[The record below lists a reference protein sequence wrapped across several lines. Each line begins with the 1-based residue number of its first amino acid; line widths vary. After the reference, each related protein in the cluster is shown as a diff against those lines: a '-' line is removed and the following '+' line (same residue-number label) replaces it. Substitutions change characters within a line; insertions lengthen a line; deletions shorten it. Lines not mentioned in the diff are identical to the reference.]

1 MGIATK
7 GKQGQINHIMILMDK
22 SGSMQ
27 KHQHDVPK
35 VVDALVANLAKQAS
49 LNPEQETR
57 VTVYTFDHRVECV
70 YYDKD
75 VLRLPSL
82 KDHYQIG
89 GMTAMIDA
97 MFQALNDAAKNPE
110 LYGDHANLVYL
121 MTDGYES
128 ERKWDAGK
136 LAQRIRAL
144 PDNYT
149 IAALAP
155 GDREKL
161 EIMKFGVPEG
171 NIAIWDARAAG
182 GVERAGEMMSA
193 ATTAY
198 STMRATTGARSTTT
212 LFSTSAAVLNAENL
226 QAVGAQRL
234 TGNFQLVTARNTP
247 EKMKTEDFAH
257 SLGLEYVNGSIYY
270 QLIKR
275 EKIQGHKGL
284 LAQNRKTKEIFYGDG
299 IRALVGLGT
308 GEQSVAPD
316 FNKEWALF
324 VQSTA
329 NNRHVVE
336 FQEFVIMNPVQRR
349 L

>member
-7 GKQGQINHIMILMDK
+7 GKQGQIDHVKLLMDK

-27 KHQHDVPK
+27 RHRFSVPK
-35 VVDALVANLAKQAS
+35 VVDGMVANMANKAS
-49 LNPEQETR
+49 ATPDQETR
-57 VTVYTFDHRVECV
+57 VSVYAFDDKVECL

-75 VLRLPSL
+75 VLRLPSI
-82 KDHYQIG
+82 KDLYQIG
-89 GMTAMIDA
+89 GMTGMIDA
-97 MFQALNDAAKNPE
+97 MELAIEDALAEPQR
-110 LYGDHANLVYL
+110 YGDHANLLVL
-121 MTDGYES
+121 FTDGHES
-128 ERKWDAGK
+128 ERPYDWPKIQAK
-136 LAQRIRAL
+136 INEL
-144 PDNYT
+144 PDNFT
-149 IAALAP
+149 VAALVP
-155 GDREKL
+155 GEAEKRQV
-161 EIMKFGVPEG
+161 MKYGVPEG
-171 NIAIWDARAAG
+171 NIAIWDAQAAD
-182 GVERAGEMMSA
+182 GVERAGAMMA
-193 ATTAY
+193 QATTAY
-198 STMRATTGARSTTT
+198 SAMRAQGVRSTTT

-226 QAVGAQRL
+226 KAVGAQRL

-299 IRALVGLGT
+299 IRALVGLGS

-349 L
+349 R